1 MKDIFSVFAKHFYWI
16 FLSLQNSGH
25 QIDSKSHINYGLEQ
39 PLPGMHKVKVKKNLL
54 VRNIYVLITSWK
66 IIQIESLQ
74 VNLLCYGPDKLDKNQ
89 INYMVALQK
98 SIDFMNTAFGTSEFE
113 GTLIW
118 FGVIWMLSFYFQVP
132 IFAI

>member
-25 QIDSKSHINYGLEQ
+25 QIDSKSHINYGPEQ

-54 VRNIYVLITSWK
+54 VRNIYLLITSWK

-74 VNLLCYGPDKLDKNQ
+74 VNLLCYGPDKSDKNQ
-89 INYMVALQK
+89 INYMVARKKVLI
-98 SIDFMNTAFGTSEFE
+98 SR
-113 GTLIW
+113 TLHLELLNLKVLW
-118 FGVIWMLSFYFQVP
+118 YDFGVIWMLSFYFLVP